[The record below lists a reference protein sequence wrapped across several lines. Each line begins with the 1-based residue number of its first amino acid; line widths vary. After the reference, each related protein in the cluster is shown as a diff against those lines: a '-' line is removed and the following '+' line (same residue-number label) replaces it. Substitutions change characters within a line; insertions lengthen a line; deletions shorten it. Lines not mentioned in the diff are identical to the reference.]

1 MESSSADS
9 DYQQLEK
16 LRIWYEEYVKLSKE
30 TIPNAEKELQQVKE
44 ELDHK
49 SQALDD
55 VIIIFSFKY
64 FLELILSRLS
74 LHVCHFLFLMY
85 GFRMVI
91 TSFVESC
98 ICPFLLLTCFSLYN
112 CCNLFQVLGI
122 LAQVKTDKELVEP
135 VVKYVEHADR
145 IFLEIQ
151 TLQKKVEDLESELG
165 CGGPEVRTLEEI
177 QLELVAL
184 QGTK

>member
-55 VIIIFSFKY
+55 VIIIFLFKY
-64 FLELILSRLS
+64 FLELFLSRLS
-74 LHVCHFLFLMY
+74 LHVWHFLFLMY

-91 TSFVESC
+91 ISFVESC
-98 ICPFLLLTCFSLYN
+98 ICPFVLLMYTTAVI
-112 CCNLFQVLGI
+112 LFQVLGI